1 MQPGYVPLQPRCVSR
16 HRPPLPPTEQD
27 DFDKVVLTAR
37 AELDERAFTEEWKI
51 GSTMTQDDAITYTLV
66 GPLA

>member
-1 MQPGYVPLQPRCVSR
+1 
-16 HRPPLPPTEQD
+16 
-27 DFDKVVLTAR
+27 VVLTAR